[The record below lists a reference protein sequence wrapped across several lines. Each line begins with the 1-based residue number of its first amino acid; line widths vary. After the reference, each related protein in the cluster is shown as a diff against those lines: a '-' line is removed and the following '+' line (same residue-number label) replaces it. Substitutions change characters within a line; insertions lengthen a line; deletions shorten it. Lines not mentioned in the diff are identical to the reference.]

1 MARIRTVKP
10 EFWTDETLAELP
22 RDVRLL
28 FLGLLNHV
36 DDEGRCVDNE
46 KLVKAAVFPLDDDV
60 DSTTVRR
67 WLDELS
73 STRRV
78 VLYEVAGRRYLQVAN
93 FKKHQKIDRPKDSIL
108 PSPQDGR
115 IVHVPAGQR
124 TFDEPSTNDRRT
136 VVDASLLDQGKD
148 QGTGIRE
155 QGMKPA
161 VELSSNTLPAIIE
174 TTAVADAPAAR
185 TRNAAFDALCHA
197 CLMNPDEMTDPDRR
211 ATGVALAAIRKVWPG
226 TDDDLIAELP
236 RRAAAYM
243 VVMPHAT
250 LTPSALAKNWSRCT
264 ERNMAAADPSARK
277 AFGRAVNGGSEEAR
291 KARILAKVEAGRR

>member
-10 EFWTDETLAELP
+10 EFWTDETLAELT

-60 DSTTVRR
+60 DSTIVRR

-73 STRRV
+73 TTRRV

-93 FKKHQKIDRPKDSIL
+93 FKKHQKIDRPKTSTI
-108 PSPQDGR
+108 PSPEDGR
-115 IVHVPAGQR
+115 IVDVSPRQDA
-124 TFDEPSTNDRRT
+124 FDEASTNDRRH
-136 VVDASLLDQGKD
+136 VDDASLLDQGSGK
-148 QGTGIRE
+148 GTGNRE

-161 VELSSNTLPAIIE
+161 CEASTNVLPAITE

-197 CLMNPDEMTDPDRR
+197 CLMDPDEMTDPDRR

-226 TDDDLIAELP
+226 TDDDLVDELP

-277 AFGRAVNGGSEEAR
+277 AFGRAVNAGSEEAR
-291 KARILAKVEAGRR
+291 KARILAKADAGRR